1 MRRIWTTSDDQELCS
16 LSGTAHCWTERLP
29 DARKPTSFL
38 LASTRTGRL
47 LSWKYGSG
55 VQVPPNP
62 EPLQVPTHLRGH
74 TAHIVACDS
83 WSPASTDTR
92 SQSPI
97 SMQSCTVAL
106 WTPALS
112 EVAFIDLLYSS
123 ATGAVSCRINSR
135 RATLQ
140 GCHGITL
147 ARFIHQHKFAVAMPG
162 QVKVI
167 DLLATAQDHTRT
179 YSLQRSP
186 ADERSVYKDLNPLAP
201 VIDISGLD
209 KEVLR
214 VTLADGST
222 YDVASQ
228 ADSSSTNSGAC
239 VPTDVLTV
247 HLEGQADADL
257 QEQISIR
264 RPFNG
269 FALISSLQAPSLPQ
283 LFAVSQTTDELSS
296 LPRVAGERRSGTITL
311 MLSHPFNSAQY
322 GPEQERGVEAFL
334 KAGFSASSG
343 EAGPTPSSLFSPLL
357 AYFVGLEDDAQR
369 QASTGIWRLLQPYIT
384 AQQDG
389 SLSIEQLRK
398 LNYILIWLQANSNAE
413 HIAKDVKTARA
424 ETRRRI
430 EVENLASRV
439 AMAAETLGQESRMDG
454 TESVVPLLPNL
465 LRLAAAVWLAERKQS
480 EVAVKADVFLERLHK
495 FSANDKDT
503 LGRTWEREYV
513 EKGGIDL
520 DERCPACG
528 AELVLKLSATSFRL
542 TRCCHGHVWKRCSV
556 TYQLLQEQEI
566 MLCTGC
572 GEEALAM
579 VQSAEPHGSGPGTG
593 SPSLTHAASR
603 CPSCSSLWAPL

>member
-1 MRRIWTTSDDQELCS
+1 MTRQDFSEVQPSKRARVQGSVTFTGFRTLANRSLAWSEDGRLAFATTASIHILTPSFASPSVIEASHAMSSYPAYIYAGIQPQSVHDTPPNIEVMGIDADAGLSLRTFERPPVREVLWSPLGIAKDGGCYLSVLDSTLHMHLYAASPNGWTGSWKESPRPS
-16 LSGTAHCWTERLP
+16 LPMMEIASKREALIDLHIMSHCWTERLP
-29 DARKPTSFL
+29 DARKPTSLL

-47 LSWKYGSG
+47 LYESG

-62 EPLQVPTHLRGH
+62 ELLQVPTHVRGH
-74 TAHIVACDS
+74 ITHIVACRS

-123 ATGAVSCRINSR
+123 ATGAVSCRVNSP

-147 ARFIHQHKFAVAMPG
+147 ARFVHPQKFAMAMPG

-167 DLLATAQDHTRT
+167 DLLSTAQDHTRT
-179 YSLQRSP
+179 YSFKRSP
-186 ADERSVYKDLNPLAP
+186 ADERSVYKDLNPLTP
-201 VIDISGLD
+201 VIDISSFD
-209 KEVLR
+209 KKVLY
-214 VTLADGST
+214 VTLADGSI
-222 YDVASQ
+222 YELASQ
-228 ADSSSTNSGAC
+228 PDSSSTNSGAC

-257 QEQISIR
+257 QEQVSIR

-269 FALISSLQAPSLPQ
+269 FALMSSLQAPSLPQ

-296 LPRVAGERRSGTITL
+296 LPRVVGERRSGTITL

-322 GPEQERGVEAFL
+322 GPEQERGVEALL
-334 KAGFSASSG
+334 KAGFSASNG
-343 EAGPTPSSLFSPLL
+343 EAGNSDPGSTPSSLFSPLL

-398 LNYILIWLQANSNAE
+398 LNYILIWL
-413 HIAKDVKTARA
+413 
-424 ETRRRI
+424 
-430 EVENLASRV
+430 
-439 AMAAETLGQESRMDG
+439 
-454 TESVVPLLPNL
+454 
-465 LRLAAAVWLAERKQS
+465 
-480 EVAVKADVFLERLHK
+480 
-495 FSANDKDT
+495 
-503 LGRTWEREYV
+503 
-513 EKGGIDL
+513 
-520 DERCPACG
+520 
-528 AELVLKLSATSFRL
+528 
-542 TRCCHGHVWKRCSV
+542 
-556 TYQLLQEQEI
+556 
-566 MLCTGC
+566 
-572 GEEALAM
+572 
-579 VQSAEPHGSGPGTG
+579 
-593 SPSLTHAASR
+593 
-603 CPSCSSLWAPL
+603 